1 MPYRQTQT
9 PCRDGKLYIAPVMDC
24 FGGEII
30 SLAMDGNMKK
40 ELRIKAAKEGYML
53 RKPKSGFLF
62 HSYAARFLQF
72 STSSASGGVL

>member
-9 PCRDGKLYIAPVMDC
+9 SCRDGKLYIAPVMDC

-40 ELRIKAAKEGYML
+40 RIAHQGGKGRL
-53 RKPKSGFLF
+53 
-62 HSYAARFLQF
+62 YAAQ
-72 STSSASGGVL
+72 T